1 MGGQYMQWLEI
12 SIEVPTENLDVICE
26 SLESSGIDGLVI
38 GGEVV
43 VSDFYQL
50 DKNSWDYVDDDAL
63 KFTSGICSIT
73 FYLEASESGRAKL
86 SGISH
91 IIGALHT
98 EIRNIKDEDWE
109 NNWKAYYKP
118 VKTGQRLLIVP
129 SWIQD
134 YDSEGRTV
142 LKMDPKNVFGTG
154 DHSSTKMCLA
164 ELEKYAPETALDLGC
179 GSGILA
185 VAALL
190 LGCKYADLAD
200 ISPNAEAVAKENAL
214 INGISEDSFRVHTGD
229 ILSAD
234 FLTTVAGGKQYDMI
248 LANIVADV
256 IILAAP
262 LVLPMLSSGGV
273 FICSGIIDGRQAEVA
288 GHLREAGFEVVSS
301 SKIDNFHCMA
311 CLVKSP
317 EL

>member
-1 MGGQYMQWLEI
+1 MQWLEI
-12 SIEVPTENLDVICE
+12 SIEVPTDELDITCAT
-26 SLESSGIDGLVI
+26 LESSGIDGLVI
-38 GGEVV
+38 GGEVL
-43 VSDFYQL
+43 VSDFFQL
-50 DKNSWDYVDDDAL
+50 DKNTWDYVDDDAL
-63 KFTSGICSIT
+63 KFTKGLCSVT
-73 FYLEASESGRAKL
+73 FYLEDSEDGNAAL
-86 SGISH
+86 AGISQ
-91 IIGALHT
+91 ITSKFRTSIK
-98 EIRNIKDEDWE
+98 NIKDEDWE

-118 VKTGQRLLIVP
+118 VKTGERLIVVP
-129 SWIQD
+129 SWIED

-164 ELEKYAPETALDLGC
+164 ELEKYSPETVLDLGC

-190 LGCKYADLAD
+190 LGCRHADLAD

-214 INGISEDSFRVHTGD
+214 LNGIHESMYHVHTGD

-234 FLTTVAGGKQYDMI
+234 FLKNVIDGKKYDMI

-262 LVLPMLSSGGV
+262 LVIPLLADGGV
-273 FICSGIIDGRQAEVA
+273 FICSGIIDGRQSEVA
-288 GHLREAGFEVVSS
+288 AFLRGSGFEIISS
-301 SKIDNFHCMA
+301 TKIDNFHCMA
-311 CLVKSP
+311 CVYP
-317 EL
+317 A